1 MVSNLTIM
9 KIALI
14 GYGKM
19 GKTIEKMAKSQGH
32 EIVLIIDIG
41 NQQDLTLENLRKADV
56 AIEFTRPE
64 SAYDNI
70 VLCIKAGTPVVSGT
84 TGWIDK
90 KPALDKLC
98 QQFKGAFFYASNYS
112 VGVNIF
118 FALNRFLAKMIDTQP
133 QYEIGMEEIH
143 HTEKLDAP
151 SGTAIT
157 LAHGIMDNIDRKTQ
171 WVNESST
178 ESHLLPIISKRIPKV
193 KGTHQINY
201 RSAIDDLEIKHVAH
215 TREGFAGGAI
225 QAAQWIIGKVGSYG
239 MKDMLGF

>member
-1 MVSNLTIM
+1 M

-19 GKTIEKMAKSQGH
+19 GKTIEKMALEQGH
-32 EIVLIIDIG
+32 SVTLIIDVH
-41 NQQDLTLENLRKADV
+41 NPEDLNSRNLQKAEV

-64 SAYDNI
+64 SAFNNI
-70 VLCIKAGTPVVSGT
+70 LKCIEAGVPVVSGT
-84 TGWIDK
+84 TGWIHRK
-90 KPALDKLC
+90 EELE
-98 QQFKGAFFYASNYS
+98 QQCNTYDGAFFYASNYS
-112 VGVNIF
+112 IGVNIF
-118 FALNRFLAKMIDTQP
+118 FALNRFLAHMMNTQP
-133 QYEIGMEEIH
+133 QYAIELEEIH

-157 LAHGIMDNIDRKTQ
+157 LAEGIMSEIAQKTD
-171 WVNESST
+171 WVNESN
-178 ESHLLPIISKRIPKV
+178 EANHIIPIISKRIPKV

-215 TREGFAGGAI
+215 TREGFAKGAI
-225 QAAQWIIGKVGSYG
+225 QAAQWIIGKKGSFG

>member
-1 MVSNLTIM
+1 M

-19 GKTIEKMAKSQGH
+19 GKTIEKMAKKQGH
-32 EIVLIIDIG
+32 EIVLTIDVH
-41 NQQDLTLENLRKADV
+41 NAKDLTTANLRKAEV

-64 SAYDNI
+64 SAIDNI
-70 VLCIKAGTPVVSGT
+70 IQCFQAGTPVVCGT
-84 TGWIDK
+84 TGWVERKTEIDT
-90 KPALDKLC
+90 LC
-98 QQFKGAFFYASNYS
+98 KNYKGAFFYASNYS

-118 FALNRFLAKMIDTQP
+118 FALNRFLATMMKDQSHYQID
-133 QYEIGMEEIH
+133 MEEIH
-143 HTEKLDAP
+143 HTQKLDAP

-157 LAHGIMDNIDRKTQ
+157 LAEGIMDKIDLKTT
-171 WVNESST
+171 WVNEASVKLDT
-178 ESHLLPIISKRIPKV
+178 IPIISKRIPKV

-201 RSAIDDLEIKHVAH
+201 RSVIDDIEIKHVAH

-225 QAAQWIIGKVGSYG
+225 QAAQWLIGKEGSFG